1 MRGAQ
6 EGGQR
11 HWRTAA
17 PRRSGRVHERPPPGQ
32 NARLRGGVKMP
43 RPHRERDRMALVS
56 RASGPRQF
64 PLRPYS
70 GLANPPRRASS
81 PVLPPRSLKPGASTV
96 VRRRLCDAVGVAP
109 DRGGSLLLHE
119 DYGEPPVA
127 EPSVDID
134 NAGCQPPPRPV
145 LSRL

>member
-1 MRGAQ
+1 MLRSRYGGRRTLEPTQSATIMTRRFARRRPVSNRENNPMRDSALSEPQ
-6 EGGQR
+6 PP
-11 HWRTAA
+11 AIPIA
-17 PRRSGRVHERPPPGQ
+17 PLQ
-32 NARLRGGVKMP
+32 W
-43 RPHRERDRMALVS
+43 
-56 RASGPRQF
+56 
-64 PLRPYS
+64 
-70 GLANPPRRASS
+70 ASS

-96 VRRRLCDAVGVAP
+96 VRRRLCHAVGVSP
-109 DRGGSLLLHE
+109 DPGGSLLLHE